1 MAGRSFAGRPIK
13 RLLRAFGVVV
23 TYALPQLGQCVS
35 GQVRSNSRIELA
47 EKDRR
52 ELVAITVEAK
62 ATEDEARKDTVLE
75 SATKLVGKAL
85 FLRGFYLANE
95 LKFDGA
101 GQVVGSAKV
110 GDWTLAAVD
119 VRTVT
124 RRGPEEIELAGVRAA
139 IRYNAE
145 QHQFERHP
153 LKDETIRI
161 VMADYGRLKT
171 FEAEE
176 EAVFSVGIDPGLQAA
191 MPEYWQHYFRP
202 GLAWPKDELTG
213 VIVYPMLALP
223 NQQDDVS
230 PPTLAHKTDARPTGY
245 AERERVHGPLQLRL
259 FVDTAGV
266 PRRIA
271 VQNPL
276 GYGLDERAVEA
287 VTKWRFVP
295 GMRAGKPVVTEVIV
309 GIDFEYAATP
319 RF

>member
-13 RLLRAFGVVV
+13 RLLCAFGVVL
-23 TYALPQLGQCVS
+23 TYALPQRAQCVS
-35 GQVRSNSRIELA
+35 GQARSNSRMELA

-52 ELVAITVEAK
+52 EVVAMTAAAT
-62 ATEDEARKDTVLE
+62 ATEGEVRTDAVLE
-75 SATKLVGKAL
+75 SAEKLVGKAL

-95 LKFDGA
+95 LRFDG
-101 GQVVGSAKV
+101 GGRLVGSAKV
-110 GDWTLAAVD
+110 GDWTLAAVE

-124 RRGPEEIELAGVRAA
+124 RRGPEAIELDGVRTA

-153 LKDETIRI
+153 LKDEAVRI
-161 VMADYGRLKT
+161 VMADAGSLKG

-176 EAVFSVGIDPGLQAA
+176 EAVFAVGIDPGLQGA
-191 MPEYWQHYFRP
+191 MPAYWQHYFRP
-202 GLAWPKDELTG
+202 GLAWAKDELTG
-213 VIVYPMLALP
+213 VTVYPMLGLP
-223 NQQDDVS
+223 NQQNDVS

-245 AERERVHGPLQLRL
+245 AERERVRGPLQLRMI
-259 FVDTAGV
+259 VDAEGI

-271 VQNPL
+271 VQTPL
-276 GYGLDERAVEA
+276 GYGLEERAVEA

-295 GMRAGKPVVTEVIV
+295 GMRAGKPVATEVIV
-309 GIDFEYAATP
+309 GIDFEYAGIP